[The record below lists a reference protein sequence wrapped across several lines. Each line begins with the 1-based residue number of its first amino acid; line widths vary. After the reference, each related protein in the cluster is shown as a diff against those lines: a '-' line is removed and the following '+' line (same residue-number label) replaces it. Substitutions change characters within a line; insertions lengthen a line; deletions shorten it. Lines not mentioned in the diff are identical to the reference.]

1 MMDTKRFDVLTKILA
16 TSVTRQHLVRLLSGG
31 AAAGVA
37 ALSGRERAAAGKAKA
52 KGEGRPKV
60 TLCHKR
66 GRPAEKTLEVPHPAV
81 AAHLRHGD
89 TLGPC
94 PEEGTTPSACA
105 GGPCTGD
112 PGSCAAPCLCGPF
125 GMCVGPN
132 TCPGG
137 LCSGGPGQQG
147 TCESAICDCTA
158 AANGTCEAPAFPGQP

>member
-1 MMDTKRFDVLTKILA
+1 MDKNPFDALTKVLA
-16 TSVTRQHLVRLLSGG
+16 TSVNRQRLLRLLSGG
-31 AAAGVA
+31 AAAGA
-37 ALSGRERAAAGKAKA
+37 TALTGQERAAAGKAKA
-52 KGEGRPKV
+52 KGGGRPKV

-66 GRPAEKTLEVPHPAV
+66 GRPAERTQAVPHPAV
-81 AAHLRHGD
+81 AAHLGHGD

-105 GGPCTGD
+105 GGVCQDSSDCP
-112 PGSCAAPCLCGPF
+112 SPCLCSPF

-147 TCESAICDCTA
+147 TCESDICDCTA